1 MQRRSLLAASVA
13 WTVAPCVK
21 ARPACAGETPLRLGA
36 DRSIVDSG
44 LVRSLQRA
52 FGIDTGIAVQVV
64 SGPASAILDAVKE
77 GEVDVAL
84 TNAPDTEADL
94 ERQGLIHD
102 RRAIAR
108 GEFMLVGPGRMLGT
122 PAVPWPRAE
131 QALASLRDLAATTP
145 QAFIFLS
152 PADGSGLHLAEQA
165 LWRSA
170 RVAPVPPWYASADTV
185 GSTNTNTNSS
195 VGSTGNTGSVGSAE
209 SFVSQVRKR
218 GAFAL
223 VERGDWLAAGG
234 APLVPIAP
242 AAAPVV
248 EQVHA
253 MRAFRVSHPA
263 GKLFVAWIA
272 GPRGRRVVAR
282 QRGYSAPEQPGRAR

>member
-1 MQRRSLLAASVA
+1 M
-13 WTVAPCVK
+13 
-21 ARPACAGETPLRLGA
+21 RLGA

-52 FGIDTGIAVQVV
+52 FGIDTGIAMQVV
-64 SGPASAILDAVKE
+64 SGPASVILDAVKE

-84 TNAPDTEADL
+84 TNAPGTEADL
-94 ERQGLIHD
+94 ETQGLVHD

-108 GEFMLVGPGRMLGT
+108 GEFMLVGPGQVLGT
-122 PAVPWPRAE
+122 PAVPWSKSE
-131 QALASLRDLAATTP
+131 HALASLRDLAAAAP

-152 PADGSGLHLAEQA
+152 SADGSGLHLAEQA

-170 RVAPVPPWYASADTV
+170 GVAPVPPWYASVDVV
-185 GSTNTNTNSS
+185 GNTNTNTN
-195 VGSTGNTGSVGSAE
+195 TNAGSAGGAG

-242 AAAPVV
+242 AAATMV
-248 EQVHA
+248 EAVHA
-253 MRAFRVSHPA
+253 MRSFRVSHPA

-282 QRGYSAPEQPGRAR
+282 QRGYRAPEQPGRPR